1 MPFFILFSL
10 IVLKGNFFILRYS
23 INLTLKSQ
31 KHKTIGTLL
40 LFFTILILISSSSYV
55 YTYTNEENSDPTFL
69 ADEMIMRSHQTIV
82 DIYQTDSISVSDSF
96 VVENTENTTQTYI
109 DLWFNTSLNTL
120 IVEDGEGS
128 LIFNWDVVSN
138 SSNKVRVNFRT
149 EINESQT
156 AAFTVKYDLN
166 TILNPISSNPIYY
179 SFEFSST
186 ISHQTTSYGMVVLL
200 PERSFIHDFEDSTPS
215 IYPTNATQILE
226 KNRIKVTWNLDN
238 LAIESNPLFLI
249 RFDEPLVPEEDLA
262 FWETKSAMFLVGF
275 IVGVLIG
282 ISGISWLIRYREKKA
297 MKKIGMTLLTDN
309 QKSLIKIIYDKKGKV
324 SQKDLCDITG
334 YSKSKISRNL
344 VPLELRGLIK
354 REKWGRTYVIYLTD
368 DGRTVIE

>member
-1 MPFFILFSL
+1 M
-10 IVLKGNFFILRYS
+10 
-23 INLTLKSQ
+23 
-31 KHKTIGTLL
+31 
-40 LFFTILILISSSSYV
+40 
-55 YTYTNEENSDPTFL
+55 
-69 ADEMIMRSHQTIV
+69 
-82 DIYQTDSISVSDSF
+82 
-96 VVENTENTTQTYI
+96 
-109 DLWFNTSLNTL
+109 
-120 IVEDGEGS
+120 
-128 LIFNWDVVSN
+128 IFNWDVVSN
-138 SSNKVRVNFRT
+138 SSNKVRVTFRT
-149 EINESQT
+149 ELNESQT
-156 AAFTVKYDLN
+156 AAFAVKYDLN
-166 TILNPISSNPIYY
+166 TILNPIGSSPIYY

-186 ISHQTTSYGMVVLL
+186 ISHQTISYGMVVLL
-200 PERSFIHDFEDSTPS
+200 PERSFIHEFEDSTPS

-262 FWETKSAMFLVGF
+262 FWESKSAMFLVGF

-309 QKSLIKIIYDKKGKV
+309 QKTLIKIIYDKKGKV

>member
-1 MPFFILFSL
+1 MLFFIFFSL

-23 INLTLKSQ
+23 INLTLKPQ

-55 YTYTNEENSDPTFL
+55 HTYANEENSDPTFL
-69 ADEMIMRSHQTIV
+69 ADEMVIRSHHTTV
-82 DIYQTDSISVSDSF
+82 DIYQTNSISVSESF

-156 AAFTVKYDLN
+156 TAFTVKYDLN
-166 TILNPISSNPIYY
+166 TILSPIGSSPIYY

-186 ISHQTTSYGMVVLL
+186 ISLQTISYGMVVLL
-200 PERSFIHDFEDSTPS
+200 PERSFIHEFEDSTPS

-226 KNRIKVTWNLDN
+226 KNRIKVTWDLDN
-238 LAIESNPLFLI
+238 LAIESNPFFLI

-262 FWETKSAMFLVGF
+262 FWESKPAMFLVGF

-309 QKSLIKIIYDKKGKV
+309 QKTLIKIIYDKKGKV

>member
-1 MPFFILFSL
+1 MKP
-10 IVLKGNFFILRYS
+10 
-23 INLTLKSQ
+23 Q

-55 YTYTNEENSDPTFL
+55 YTYTNKENSDPTFL
-69 ADEMIMRSHQTIV
+69 ADEMIIRSHQTTV
-82 DIYQTDSISVSDSF
+82 DIYQTDSISISDSF

>member
-1 MPFFILFSL
+1 MFFILFSL
-10 IVLKGNFFILRYS
+10 IVLKGNFFISRYS

-31 KHKTIGTLL
+31 KQKTIGTLL
-40 LFFTILILISSSSYV
+40 LFFTILILISSSNFVQTNS
-55 YTYTNEENSDPTFL
+55 NEEYLHPTFL
-69 ADEMIMRSHQTIV
+69 ADEMLIRSHHTTV
-82 DIYQTDSISVSDSF
+82 DIYQTDSISVSESF

-149 EINESQT
+149 ELNESQT
-156 AAFTVKYDLN
+156 AAFAVKYDLN
-166 TILNPISSNPIYY
+166 TILNPIGSKPIYY

-186 ISHQTTSYGMVVLL
+186 ISHQTTSYGMIVLL
-200 PERSFIHDFEDSTPS
+200 PERSFIHEFEDSTPS
-215 IYPTNATQILE
+215 IYPINATQILE

-238 LAIESNPLFLI
+238 LAIESNPFFLI

-262 FWETKSAMFLVGF
+262 FWESKPAMFLVGF
-275 IVGVLIG
+275 AVGVLIG

>member
-1 MPFFILFSL
+1 M
-10 IVLKGNFFILRYS
+10 
-23 INLTLKSQ
+23 KSQ

-40 LFFTILILISSSSYV
+40 LFFTILILISSSSYAQ
-55 YTYTNEENSDPTFL
+55 TYTNEVYSYPTFL
-69 ADEMIMRSHQTIV
+69 ADEMVIRSHHTTV
-82 DIYQTDSISVSDSF
+82 DIYQTDSISVSESF

-109 DLWFNTSLNTL
+109 DLWFNASLNTL

-138 SSNKVRVNFRT
+138 SSNRVRVNFRT
-149 EINESQT
+149 ELNESQT
-156 AAFTVKYDLN
+156 AAFAVKYDLN
-166 TILNPISSNPIYY
+166 TILNPIGSNPIYY

-186 ISHQTTSYGMVVLL
+186 ISHQTISYAMVVLL
-200 PERSFIHDFEDSTPS
+200 PERSFIHEFEDSTPS

-226 KNRIKVTWNLDN
+226 KNRIKVTWNLVN
-238 LAIESNPLFLI
+238 LAIESNPFFLI
-249 RFDEPLVPEEDLA
+249 RFDEPLVPEEDLS

-275 IVGVLIG
+275 AVGVLIG

>member
-1 MPFFILFSL
+1 M
-10 IVLKGNFFILRYS
+10 
-23 INLTLKSQ
+23 KSQ
-31 KHKTIGTLL
+31 KQKTIGTLL
-40 LFFTILILISSSSYV
+40 LFFTILILISSSNFVQTNS
-55 YTYTNEENSDPTFL
+55 NEEYLYPTFL
-69 ADEMIMRSHQTIV
+69 ADEMLIRSHHTTV
-82 DIYQTDSISVSDSF
+82 DIYQTDSISVSESF

-149 EINESQT
+149 ELNESQT
-156 AAFTVKYDLN
+156 AAFAVKYDLN
-166 TILNPISSNPIYY
+166 TILNPIGSKPIYY

-186 ISHQTTSYGMVVLL
+186 ISHQTTSYGMIVLL
-200 PERSFIHDFEDSTPS
+200 PERSFIHEFEDSTPS
-215 IYPTNATQILE
+215 IYPINATQILE

-238 LAIESNPLFLI
+238 LAIESNPFFLI
-249 RFDEPLVPEEDLA
+249 RFDEPLVPEEDLS
-262 FWETKSAMFLVGF
+262 FWESKATMFLVGF
-275 IVGVLIG
+275 AVGVLIG